1 MSFRQLFSYIWEDN
15 RRRRIFMRKSTSFF
29 GLLAGLFSHISIA
42 TGIYRLSH
50 YFFCK
55 RLGLISKFFYVLNI
69 MLFGL
74 DISPMSEIGP
84 GLVICHLVGNII
96 HAKIGKNALLYGQN
110 VFGGSTKEN
119 DKGWYGGP
127 IVGDNVTMYIGAK
140 ILATI
145 KVGNNVSVGAASLVL
160 DDVPD
165 NKVVAG
171 APARVIKEN
180 NG

>member
-1 MSFRQLFSYIWEDN
+1 MSFRQLVSFILEDN

-84 GLVICHLVGNII
+84 GLVICHLTGSII

-110 VFGGSTKEN
+110 VFGGGTKEN

-127 IVGDNVTMYIGAK
+127 IAGDNITMYIGAK
-140 ILATI
+140 ILDTV

-171 APARVIKEN
+171 APARVIREN